1 MRILLLVMAGV
12 VGAFAATGC
21 AVQNCCDVTYSG
33 SLADTPPGPSAV
45 LRVTSVVPAN
55 GMAHSYVA
63 GRIDPP
69 NAAGQFAELLA
80 HAARDDAG
88 IEVLLPYQVAD
99 QLAKAELE
107 PTLEPSAEQIAQYVQ
122 VLGCASY
129 LEANV
134 ERWRS
139 GYTFVFSSA
148 EITCSLA
155 CRLPDG
161 TLVWEATVHA
171 QQRNTGDR
179 EIARLA
185 LYEAFK
191 HMANQGVGPE

>member
-1 MRILLLVMAGV
+1 MKRLLLVLAGLA
-12 VGAFAATGC
+12 GLLAATGC
-21 AVQNCCDVTYSG
+21 AVQNCCEVTATG

-45 LRVTSVVPAN
+45 LRVTSDIPAE
-55 GMAHSYVA
+55 GMAHSYFA
-63 GRIDPP
+63 GRIDTP
-69 NAAGQFAELLA
+69 NAAGQIAELLA

-88 IEVLLPYQVAD
+88 IEALLPYQVAD
-99 QLAKAELE
+99 QLAKAKLA
-107 PTLEPSAEQIAQYVQ
+107 PTLDPSAEQLAQYIET
-122 VLGCASY
+122 LGCASY

-139 GYTFVFSSA
+139 GYVFVFSSA
-148 EITCSLA
+148 EITCRVT

-161 TLVWEATVHA
+161 TLLWEATVHA

-185 LYEAFK
+185 LYRMFK
-191 HMANQGVGPE
+191 HLAEQGAGPA

>member
-1 MRILLLVMAGV
+1 MRILLLAMAGV
-12 VGAFAATGC
+12 AGALAATGC
-21 AVQNCCDVTYSG
+21 AVQNCCSVTGMG

-45 LRVTSVVPAN
+45 LRVTSAAPAY
-55 GMAHSYVA
+55 GMAHSFSA
-63 GRIDPP
+63 GRIDTP
-69 NAAGQFAELLA
+69 NAAGRLAELLA

-107 PTLEPSAEQIAQYVQ
+107 PTLEPSAEQIAQYVE

-134 ERWRS
+134 ELWRS
-139 GYTFVFSSA
+139 GYVFVFSSA
-148 EITCSLA
+148 EITCRVA
-155 CRLPDG
+155 CRRPDG

-179 EIARLA
+179 EVARLA
-185 LYEAFK
+185 LYEVFK
-191 HMANQGVGPE
+191 HMANQGAGPE